1 MSEPLSFEE
10 QLKALE
16 AIVTRLEQGDIPLED
31 AIKHYEEG
39 MALIAQAEA
48 KLNAAQKVL
57 TKKLE
62 QDEEVDFDPERS

>member
-1 MSEPLSFEE
+1 MSKSLSFEE

-16 AIVTRLEQGDIPLED
+16 AIVTRLEQGEIPLEE

-62 QDEEVDFDPERS
+62 QDEEVEFDAERS

>member
-1 MSEPLSFEE
+1 MSKALSFEE

-16 AIVTRLEQGDIPLED
+16 AIVTRLEQGEIPLEE

-39 MALIAQAEA
+39 MTLIAQAED

-62 QDEEVDFDPERS
+62 QGEEVEFDAERS

>member
-1 MSEPLSFEE
+1 MSEPLTFEQ

-16 AIVTRLEQGDIPLED
+16 AIVTRLEQGDIPLEE

-39 MALIAQAEA
+39 IALIAQAEA

-57 TKKLE
+57 SKKLA
-62 QDEEVDFDPERS
+62 QNEEVDFDPEQS